1 MSEEISTETS
11 SYLQFNQP
19 EEIDHT
25 KLCDCILRDAVT
37 LGASDIHIEPRGQM
51 SVIRLRIGGKLRV
64 LEYLQVE
71 LHAKISGRFKVM
83 CDIPTFEKGM
93 PVEGR
98 AAGIPGMG
106 NVTLR
111 ISIFPLGEGE
121 KIVIRIFDPSARS
134 FDLEELGFSALVRD
148 QFVELL
154 ESTGGLILLTGP
166 TGSGKTTAIY
176 AALAWLI
183 QKYGDEISISTI
195 EDPIEIPME
204 HLSQSQLAVH
214 NGFTYPV
221 ALRSLMRQDPQV
233 IMIGE
238 IRDAETAAVA
248 VQASLTGHLVIS
260 TIHSGSTAGV
270 FTRMLNMGIEPF
282 LLCSSII
289 AVLGM
294 RLLPQNC
301 GMCAAPYVPEIGEDS
316 QLSQEILDAAEFRKG
331 LGCNHCDFTGYGTR
345 RGIVEMLVP
354 DRGFREAVMRK
365 EPDHALYQ
373 IAIDAGMKTMW
384 EHGIRRA
391 ICGEA
396 RYEDVVRAITEEVF

>member
-1 MSEEISTETS
+1 MSDGFSSETS

-19 EEIDHT
+19 EDVDHT
-25 KLCDCILRDAVT
+25 RLCNCILLDAVRM
-37 LGASDIHIEPRGQM
+37 GASDIHIEPRGTT
-51 SVIRLRIGGKLRV
+51 SIIRARVDGKLRV
-64 LEYLQVE
+64 LEYLPIE

-93 PVEGR
+93 PVDGR
-98 AAGIPGMG
+98 AAGIPQLSG
-106 NVTLR
+106 VTLR
-111 ISIFPLGEGE
+111 VSIFPLGEGE
-121 KIVIRIFDPSARS
+121 KIVIRIFDPSART

-148 QFVELL
+148 SFVELL

-183 QKYGDEISISTI
+183 QKYGDEMSISTI

-204 HLSQSQLAVH
+204 HLSQSQLAIH
-214 NGFTYPV
+214 DGFTYPV

-238 IRDAETAAVA
+238 IRDAETAAIA

-270 FTRMLNMGIEPF
+270 YTRLLNMGIEPF

-294 RLLPQNC
+294 RLLRQNC
-301 GMCAAPYVPEIGEDS
+301 EMCAAPYEPDIGADS
-316 QLSQEILDAAEFRKG
+316 QLPQEILDTAEFRKG
-331 LGCNHCDFTGYGTR
+331 LGCNHCDFTGYGAR

-354 DRGFREAVMRK
+354 DRSLRDAVMRK
-365 EPDHALYQ
+365 EPEPVLHQ
-373 IAIDAGMKTMW
+373 IAMDAGMKTLW
-384 EHGIRRA
+384 EHGVRRA

-396 RYEDVVRAITEEVF
+396 RYEDVLRAVTEEVL

>member
-1 MSEEISTETS
+1 MSDDFSSETS
-11 SYLQFNQP
+11 SYLQLAQP

-25 KLCDCILRDAVT
+25 RLVDCILRDSVHA
-37 LGASDIHIEPRGQM
+37 GASDVHIEPRGTV
-51 SVIRLRIGGKLRV
+51 SVIRVRVDGKLRV
-64 LEYLQVE
+64 LEYLPVE
-71 LHAKISGRFKVM
+71 LHAKVVGRFKVM

-93 PVEGR
+93 PVDGR
-98 AAGIPGMG
+98 AASIPGLG

-111 ISIFPLGEGE
+111 VSIFPLGEGE
-121 KIVIRIFDPSARS
+121 KIVIRIFDPGSRT
-134 FDLEELGFSALVRD
+134 FDLEELGFSAIVRD
-148 QFVELL
+148 RFVELL

-183 QKYGDEISISTI
+183 EKYGDEISISTI

-204 HLSQSQLAVH
+204 RLSQSQLAVH

-238 IRDAETAAVA
+238 IRDADTAAIA

-270 FTRMLNMGIEPF
+270 YTRLLNMGIEPY

-301 GMCAAPYVPEIGEDS
+301 GMCAAPYTPEIGPDS
-316 QLSQEILDAAEFRKG
+316 QLSQEVLDAAEFHKG
-331 LGCNHCDFTGYGTR
+331 LGCNHCDFTGYGAR
-345 RGIVEMLVP
+345 RGIVEMLEP
-354 DRGFREAVMRK
+354 DRNLRDAVMRK
-365 EPDHALYQ
+365 EPEHALYQ
-373 IAIDAGMKTMW
+373 LAIDGGMKTMW

-391 ICGEA
+391 ICGES
-396 RYEDVVRAITEEVF
+396 RYEDVLRAVTEELF